1 MLRHADH
8 CRQCACR
15 ETLASGLQYVT
26 VMTTPGTQ
34 TPEVNPFAHTD
45 AAEMPAVFRSEHR
58 ESLLTRMIEQQTAK
72 VPSNAFLIASMAAMT
87 VSMIAELRGQS
98 RLSRFVG
105 MWAGPLLT
113 MGVYNKLV
121 KTLGT
126 R

>member
-1 MLRHADH
+1 MSTSL
-8 CRQCACR
+8 
-15 ETLASGLQYVT
+15 
-26 VMTTPGTQ
+26 TPQ
-34 TPEVNPFAHTD
+34 PDVNPFAG
-45 AAEMPAVFRSEHR
+45 AAAATTEVPAVFRSEHR

-72 VPSNAFLIASMAAMT
+72 VPSNAFLVASFAAMG
-87 VSMIAELRGQS
+87 VSLVAEVKGYARV
-98 RLSRFVG
+98 SRFVG

>member
-1 MLRHADH
+1 MHSAES
-8 CRQCACR
+8 QP
-15 ETLASGLQYVT
+15 Q
-26 VMTTPGTQ
+26 
-34 TPEVNPFAHTD
+34 VNPYASV
-45 AAEMPAVFRSEHR
+45 PAVEASPVYRVEYR
-58 ESLLTRMIEQQTAK
+58 ESLLTRVIEQQSAK
-72 VPSNAFLIASMAAMT
+72 IPSNVFLVASFAAMGI
-87 VSMIAELRGQS
+87 SLAAELAERP

>member
-1 MLRHADH
+1 MA
-8 CRQCACR
+8 
-15 ETLASGLQYVT
+15 TLDAPQ
-26 VMTTPGTQ
+26 PD
-34 TPEVNPFAHTD
+34 VNPYSGGERAD
-45 AAEMPAVFRSEHR
+45 PMPAVFRSEHR
-58 ESLLTRMIEQQTAK
+58 ESLLTRMIEQQAAK
-72 VPSNAFLIASMAAMT
+72 VPSNAFLIASLAAMGIST
-87 VSMIAELRGQS
+87 VAELRGHA

>member
-1 MLRHADH
+1 
-8 CRQCACR
+8 
-15 ETLASGLQYVT
+15 
-26 VMTTPGTQ
+26 MTTPGTQ
-34 TPEVNPFAHTD
+34 TPEVNPFAHAD
-45 AAEMPAVFRSEHR
+45 PAEVVPAVFRSEHR

-72 VPSNAFLIASMAAMT
+72 VPSTAFLVASLAAMT
-87 VSMIAELRGQS
+87 VSMVAELRGQT
-98 RLSRFVG
+98 RLSRFAG

>member
-1 MLRHADH
+1 
-8 CRQCACR
+8 
-15 ETLASGLQYVT
+15 LARSTGMSIPQ
-26 VMTTPGTQ
+26 TTQPD
-34 TPEVNPFAHTD
+34 VNPLAGVASS
-45 AAEMPAVFRSEHR
+45 AAEVPAVFRSEHR

-72 VPSNAFLIASMAAMT
+72 VPSNAFLVASFAAMGI
-87 VSMIAELRGQS
+87 SLAAELKGYARV
-98 RLSRFVG
+98 SRFVG